1 MAFLLAIKQ
10 QLQITSIVFHEPL
23 LNVLEVNI
31 LRKFNCTACEKNL
44 EGKVDLDSNCITI
57 VYSPHCPKQLTNN
70 LLWHNWL
77 ANRLLQTIYIGN
89 SFSHLVDSTPSR
101 FLSIDASY
109 ITHIEPYCT
118 EIRLDNNFKF
128 TDIFNDTSIHF
139 FNKLEGVP
147 DDFWLN
153 RQEPVYQLDYV
164 ELITSDIINK
174 LNI

>member
-139 FNKLEGVP
+139 FNKIEGVP

-153 RQEPVYQLDYV
+153 RQEPVYQLDCV